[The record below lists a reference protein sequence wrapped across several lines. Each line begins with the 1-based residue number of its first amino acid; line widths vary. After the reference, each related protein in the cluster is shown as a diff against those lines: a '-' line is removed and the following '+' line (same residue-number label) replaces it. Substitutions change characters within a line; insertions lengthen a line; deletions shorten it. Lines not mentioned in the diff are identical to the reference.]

1 MSGVTIAAAEPDERT
16 AALKLAFAHLDAETR
31 LGRVA
36 GGLELIDRGE
46 MDADGILVARLGD
59 RLVGAMVA
67 APVPGSG
74 AAVWPP
80 HVAADATGQAGLS
93 EVQVA
98 DALVRRAGDWLRS
111 RGIKLAQALLAPEE
125 VALGAPLLR
134 GGFRR
139 TTALWY
145 LRHELADLPW
155 AAHPT
160 RQLDYQTYDAAG
172 ADRFAD
178 VLGRTYEGTLD
189 CPEISE
195 ARTPEEALAGHRGT
209 GFDARTWWLAE
220 DDGSPVGLVLVNAA
234 VDGDGWE
241 IAYVGVAPEYRR
253 QGFGRDLVL
262 KALLEA
268 KAAGEPA
275 VTLAVDARN
284 TPARNLY
291 RRLGFEAR
299 ESREVL
305 LAVWR

>member
-1 MSGVTIAAAEPDERT
+1 MTSVVIAPAGLDERT
-16 AALKLAFAHLDAETR
+16 SALKLAFSHLDPETR

-46 MDADGILVARLGD
+46 MDPDGILVARLGD
-59 RLVGAMVA
+59 GLVGAMVA
-67 APVPGSG
+67 APVPGAG

-80 HVAADATGQAGLS
+80 QVEIGPVIDAGIT
-93 EVQVA
+93 EEQVA
-98 DALVRRAGDWLRS
+98 DELVRGAMDWLKG
-111 RGIKLAQALLAPEE
+111 RGVKLAQALLAPEE
-125 VALGAPLLR
+125 VALGAPLVR

-139 TTALWY
+139 ATALWY
-145 LRHELADLPW
+145 LRHDLADLPW
-155 AAHPT
+155 AAQPNPGI
-160 RQLDYQTYDAAG
+160 DYQTFDRVGPA
-172 ADRFAD
+172 RFAEI
-178 VLGRTYEGTLD
+178 LGRTYENTLD

-195 ARTPEEALAGHRGT
+195 ARTSAEALAGHRGA
-209 GFDARTWWLAE
+209 GFDSHTWWLAE
-220 DDGSPVGLVLVNAA
+220 TAGSPVGLLLVNAA

-253 QGFGRDLVL
+253 QGYGRELVL

-284 TPARNLY
+284 TPARSVY